1 MTALVA
7 TLAAALFGGA
17 DFLGGFASRREPAL
31 IVTIGAQAVG
41 FFVLLAVSVFVPP
54 DDLLDPTILWGL
66 SAGLAGGIGV
76 LALYAGLATGRMS
89 LVAPVTAA
97 LSGSI
102 PAGFGLIADERAL
115 SWTSIAGISLAL
127 VAVIIVSATAED
139 DGNGSGRR
147 AVLYGVIAGVGFAG
161 SIMSYAQT
169 DASTGVAP
177 LALARVMAVVMLTG
191 AALVQGRR
199 VFPAAG
205 SRRLVLMTGLVD
217 AAANIAQVAAVRM
230 GPLAVAAV
238 LGSLYPVATLILARW
253 LLHEHLHGW
262 QRVGIALAMVA
273 VVLTA
278 LP

>member
-1 MTALVA
+1 
-7 TLAAALFGGA
+7 
-17 DFLGGFASRREPAL
+17 
-31 IVTIGAQAVG
+31 
-41 FFVLLAVSVFVPP
+41 
-54 DDLLDPTILWGL
+54 
-66 SAGLAGGIGV
+66 
-76 LALYAGLATGRMS
+76 
-89 LVAPVTAA
+89 VTAE

-102 PAGFGLIADERAL
+102 PAAVGLLSEGRAL
-115 SWTSIAGISLAL
+115 SWTSLAGISLAL

-147 AVLYGVIAGVGFAG
+147 AVLYGVIAGIGFAG

-169 DASTGVAP
+169 EASTGVAP
-177 LALARVMAVVMLTG
+177 LALARVVAVVMLVG
-191 AALVQGRR
+191 AALVQRRR
-199 VFPAAG
+199 VLPAAG
-205 SRRLVLMTGLVD
+205 SRRLVVWTGLLD

-262 QRVGIALAMVA
+262 QRVGIALALVA